1 MSNAATVRSRA
12 WYGDEE
18 LTLKF
23 PTGWEVEVLGPKD
36 APALSNAQIEKA
48 FAEPIGTA
56 RIAELAKGKRSVA
69 IIVDDLSRPTPAAQ
83 IIPFLL
89 RELASAGV
97 PKSEIRFVAGVGAH
111 RPLRDEDIIKKI
123 GADIAA
129 EYEVTNHN
137 FMSGDLRAF
146 GNLENGM
153 PIYLNRVVA
162 DADLK
167 ICLGGIYPHSSVGF
181 SGGAKLIVPG
191 IAGFTTMF
199 YFHTFSPSR
208 GHAVVERK
216 GSEPDHRDFSEAV
229 ARVLGLDVIVN
240 TVLNRRREI
249 CGLFVGD
256 FVQAHRKGAHFALDT
271 YSTEIPEASRKETD
285 LVVLN
290 CYPLDSDPIQTGKAL
305 WATRYFE
312 KAYQMALNPATDGIC
327 YHGLFEQIDYARF
340 VQQKAERTQ
349 SELPAPQLGTQDQLH
364 VWSEHFLVDDFYKK
378 HPGALLF
385 RDLDQLISLFAERL
399 PSHAKVAVLP
409 SAGIQVLAPEQLI
422 ERSNSQ

>member
-1 MSNAATVRSRA
+1 MNNTATVYSSA

-18 LTLKF
+18 LTLNF
-23 PTGWEVEVLGPKD
+23 PRGWEVEVLGPKD
-36 APALSNAQIEKA
+36 APALSDIQIQRA

-56 RIAELAKGKRSVA
+56 RIAELAKGKKSAA
-69 IIVDDLSRPTPAAQ
+69 IVVDDLSRPTPAAAVV
-83 IIPFLL
+83 PVLL
-89 RELASAGV
+89 RELAAAGV
-97 PKSEIRFVAGVGAH
+97 PKSEIRFVVGGGSH
-111 RPLRDEDIIKKI
+111 RPLTDAEVAKKI

-129 EYEVTNHN
+129 EYEATSHD
-137 FMSGDLRAF
+137 FMGGDLRAL

-162 DADLK
+162 DADFK
-167 ICLGGIYPHSSVGF
+167 ICLGGIYPHGAVGF
-181 SGGAKLIVPG
+181 GGGAKLVVPG
-191 IAGFTTMF
+191 IAGFATMF

-256 FVQAHRKGAHFALDT
+256 FVQAHREGAHFALDT

-312 KAYQMALNPATDGIC
+312 KAHKMALNPATDGIC

-340 VQQKAERTQ
+340 LQQKAERTQ

-378 HPGALLF
+378 HPGARLF
-385 RDLDQLISLFAERL
+385 QDLDQLIGLFAERL
-399 PSHAKVAVLP
+399 PAYAKVAVLP
-409 SAGIQVLAPEQLI
+409 SAGIQVLAPEK
-422 ERSNSQ
+422 

>member
-1 MSNAATVRSRA
+1 MNNTATVYSRA

-18 LTLKF
+18 LTLNF
-23 PTGWEVEVLGPKD
+23 PRGWEVEVLGPKD
-36 APALSNAQIEKA
+36 APALSDIQIERA

-56 RIAELAKGKRSVA
+56 RIAALAKGKRSAA
-69 IIVDDLSRPTPAAQ
+69 IVVDDLSRPTPAANVV
-83 IIPFLL
+83 PVLL

-97 PKSEIRFVAGVGAH
+97 PKSEIRFVVGGGSH
-111 RPLRDEDIIKKI
+111 RPLTDEEVAKKI

-129 EYEVTNHN
+129 EYEATSHD
-137 FMSGDLRAF
+137 FMGGDLRAL
-146 GNLENGM
+146 GNLDNGM

-162 DADLK
+162 DADFK
-167 ICLGGIYPHSSVGF
+167 ICLGGIYPHGSVGF
-181 SGGAKLIVPG
+181 GGGAKLVVPG
-191 IAGFTTMF
+191 IAGFATMF

-208 GHAVVERK
+208 GHAVIERK

-271 YSTEIPEASRKETD
+271 YSTEIPETSRKETD

-312 KAYQMALNPATDGIC
+312 KAHRMVLNPASDGIC
-327 YHGLFEQIDYARF
+327 YHGLFEEIDYARF
-340 VQQKAERTQ
+340 SQQRA
-349 SELPAPQLGTQDQLH
+349 ELPQTELPPPRLGTQDQLH
-364 VWSEHFLVDDFYKK
+364 VWSEHFLVDDFSKK

-385 RDLDQLISLFAERL
+385 RDLDQLIGLFAERL
-399 PSHAKVAVLP
+399 PVDAKVAVLP
-409 SAGIQVLAPEQLI
+409 SAGIQVLAPEA
-422 ERSNSQ
+422 

>member
-1 MSNAATVRSRA
+1 MNNTATVYSSA

-18 LTLKF
+18 LTLNF
-23 PTGWEVEVLGPKD
+23 PTGWEVEILGPKD
-36 APALSNAQIEKA
+36 ALALSDIQIERA
-48 FAEPIGTA
+48 FAEPIGTS
-56 RIAELAKGKRSVA
+56 RISELAKGKKSAA
-69 IIVDDLSRPTPAAQ
+69 IVVDDLSRPTPAATV
-83 IIPFLL
+83 IPVLL
-89 RELASAGV
+89 RELAAAGV
-97 PKSEIRFVAGVGAH
+97 PKSEIRFVVGGGSH
-111 RPLRDEDIIKKI
+111 RPLTDEEVAKKI
-123 GADIAA
+123 GADVAA
-129 EYEVTNHN
+129 EYEATSHD
-137 FMSGDLRAF
+137 FMGGDLRAL
-146 GNLENGM
+146 GNLDNGM

-162 DADLK
+162 DADFK
-167 ICLGGIYPHSSVGF
+167 ICLGGIYPHGSVGF
-181 SGGAKLIVPG
+181 GGGAKLVVPG
-191 IAGFTTMF
+191 VAGFATMF

-208 GHAVVERK
+208 GHAIVERK

-271 YSTEIPEASRKETD
+271 YGTEIPEASRKETD

-305 WATRYFE
+305 WATLYFE

-349 SELPAPQLGTQDQLH
+349 SELPTPQLGTQDQLH

-385 RDLDQLISLFAERL
+385 RDLDQLIALFAERL

-409 SAGIQVLAPEQLI
+409 SAGIQVLAPEK
-422 ERSNSQ
+422 

>member
-1 MSNAATVRSRA
+1 MNNTATVYSRA

-18 LTLKF
+18 LTLNF
-23 PTGWEVEVLGPKD
+23 PRGWEVEVLGPKD
-36 APALSNAQIEKA
+36 APALSDIQIERA

-56 RIAELAKGKRSVA
+56 RIAALARGKKSAA
-69 IIVDDLSRPTPAAQ
+69 IVVDDLSRPTPAAKVV
-83 IIPFLL
+83 PVLL

-97 PKSEIRFVAGVGAH
+97 PKSEIRFVVGGGSH
-111 RPLRDEDIIKKI
+111 RPLTDEEVAKKI

-129 EYEVTNHN
+129 EYEATSHD
-137 FMSGDLRAF
+137 FMGGDLRAL

-162 DADLK
+162 DADFK
-167 ICLGGIYPHSSVGF
+167 ICLGGIYPHGSVGF
-181 SGGAKLIVPG
+181 GGGAKLVVPG
-191 IAGFTTMF
+191 IAGFATMF

-208 GHAVVERK
+208 GHAVIERK

-271 YSTEIPEASRKETD
+271 YSTEIPETSRKETD

-312 KAYQMALNPATDGIC
+312 NAHKMALNPASDGIC
-327 YHGLFEQIDYARF
+327 YHGLFEEIDYARF
-340 VQQKAERTQ
+340 SQQRA
-349 SELPAPQLGTQDQLH
+349 ELPQTELPPPRLGTQDQLH
-364 VWSEHFLVDDFYKK
+364 VWSEHFLVDDFSKK

-385 RDLDQLISLFAERL
+385 RDLDQLIGLFAERL
-399 PSHAKVAVLP
+399 PGDAKVAVLP
-409 SAGIQVLAPEQLI
+409 SAGIQVLAPEA
-422 ERSNSQ
+422 

>member
-1 MSNAATVRSRA
+1 MNNAATVRSRA

-18 LTLKF
+18 LTLNF
-23 PTGWEVEVLGPKD
+23 PTGWEVKVLGPND
-36 APALSNAQIEKA
+36 APALSDVQIERA
-48 FAEPIGTA
+48 FAEPIGTS
-56 RIAELAKGKRSVA
+56 RISELARGKKSAA
-69 IIVDDLSRPTPAAQ
+69 IVVDDLSRPTPAATV
-83 IIPFLL
+83 IPVLL
-89 RELASAGV
+89 RELAAAGV
-97 PKSEIRFVAGVGAH
+97 PKSEIRFVVGGGSH
-111 RPLRDEDIIKKI
+111 RPLTDEEIAKKI
-123 GADIAA
+123 GADVAA
-129 EYEVTNHN
+129 EYEATSHD
-137 FMSGDLRAF
+137 FMDGDLRAL
-146 GNLENGM
+146 GSLDNGM
-153 PIYLNRVVA
+153 PIYLNHVVA
-162 DADLK
+162 DADFK
-167 ICLGGIYPHSSVGF
+167 ICLGGIYPHGAVGF
-181 SGGAKLIVPG
+181 GGGAKLVVPG
-191 IAGFTTMF
+191 VAGFATMF

-208 GHAVVERK
+208 GHAVIERK

-271 YSTEIPEASRKETD
+271 YSTEIPEVSRKETD

-312 KAYQMALNPATDGIC
+312 KAHQMALNPATDGIC
-327 YHGLFEQIDYARF
+327 YHGLFDQIDYARF

-385 RDLDQLISLFAERL
+385 RDLDPLIALFAERL

-409 SAGIQVLAPEQLI
+409 SAGIQVLAPEK
-422 ERSNSQ
+422 